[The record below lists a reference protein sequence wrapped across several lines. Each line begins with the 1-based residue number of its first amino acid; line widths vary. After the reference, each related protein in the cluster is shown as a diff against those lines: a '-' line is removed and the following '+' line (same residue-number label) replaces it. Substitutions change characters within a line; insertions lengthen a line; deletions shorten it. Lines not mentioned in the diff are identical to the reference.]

1 MARKHGWQL
10 PAHTLQVRPP
20 LPSLLPLRVPGS
32 AQPGQSTGLYSGPS
46 PRSRRCVVGSRR
58 NSLRDSVPV
67 SSRRW
72 EFSGRRSVGGRE
84 PAWRWLVSLILPF
97 PPLFFWC
104 VCLPVWRRMGNMSSR
119 GVESGREGLR
129 NGSGIWRIL
138 PPVLDLVMFVE
149 LSRVVRRFGLVLTC
163 LLC

>member
-10 PAHTLQVRPP
+10 PAHTLQVRRLPP
-20 LPSLLPLRVPGS
+20 FSLAGS
-32 AQPGQSTGLYSGPS
+32 LDRHSQDEYWTYSGTS

-58 NSLRDSVPV
+58 NSPRDSVPV

-72 EFSGRRSVGGRE
+72 EFPGRRSVGRRE
-84 PAWRWLVSLILPF
+84 PAWRWLDSLILAF
-97 PPLFFWC
+97 LFLSSSG
-104 VCLPVWRRMGNMSSR
+104 VRLPVWRRMGNMSSR